1 VAVAGALISNAIG
14 AFGRKPTIPK
24 LPEISPDNIQQQAI
38 AGNLNSLPSLQAL
51 GSQVNDF
58 NQEQQLKSIQKAL
71 EFALP
76 GGLGKAQGIV
86 NSQLAGEIPADVQAQ
101 IQRSSAARAISGGY
115 GGGSGLGRNLTLRDL
130 GLTSLQQQQQG
141 FNNFGAL
148 AGLMPKAQ
156 QFDVTSMFFSPQQR
170 LESAFKERSDQF
182 QRNLLA
188 EQVAAAPD
196 PGTAALGRE
205 IDRFFNTAASVGM
218 TAAGGGMG

>member
-1 VAVAGALISNAIG
+1 
-14 AFGRKPTIPK
+14 
-24 LPEISPDNIQQQAI
+24 
-38 AGNLNSLPSLQAL
+38 LPSLKAL

-148 AGLMPKAQ
+148 AESDA
-156 QFDVTSMFFSPQQR
+156 
-170 LESAFKERSDQF
+170 ESATVRCDIDVLFTTTTIGIGIQGTVRPIPEE
-182 QRNLLA
+182 LA
-188 EQVAAAPD
+188 
-196 PGTAALGRE
+196 R
-205 IDRFFNTAASVGM
+205 
-218 TAAGGGMG
+218 